1 MMVKERLPYDALVA
15 LCQRWGVTELSLFG
29 SALRDDFASES
40 DVDLLVSF
48 APDCR
53 MGLKFFE
60 LEAELEELFG
70 RKVDLISRSGLTYT
84 RNSEFRD
91 EVQRTAQVIYAAP

>member
-1 MMVKERLPYDALVA
+1 
-15 LCQRWGVTELSLFG
+15 
-29 SALRDDFASES
+29 
-40 DVDLLVSF
+40 
-48 APDCR
+48 
-53 MGLKFFE
+53 MGLRFFE